1 MGADGLNSTIRLQ
14 SAIHKINELSKNLT
28 INLKFVFITG
38 DITNTALKS
47 QYDQVFSLLNT
58 LSIDYYPIIGNHDQ
72 WSYNSTWETDKPTG
86 DQLFAETFKKILT
99 KSNIINYPNST
110 VWNPK
115 ENCQSWFQNYRI
127 QINNTI
133 FICLDWNSR
142 HPAVAQLG
150 YKGSM
155 PTAEL
160 HDFTGGTLPWLN
172 DQLEQLSQ
180 QQKSSSLLN
189 IVLLQHHPLRAP
201 WYIPGDIYAF
211 SELKRLK
218 IKSILDK
225 YKKNLH
231 FFGLFAGHFHM
242 WSNGTAYDDWKTFI
256 QWETEACKETKAFTL
271 MTVNELDGSII
282 NMEKYYGDL

>member
-1 MGADGLNSTIRLQ
+1 ADGLNSTIRLQ

-47 QYDQVFSLLNT
+47 QY
-58 LSIDYYPIIGNHDQ
+58 
-72 WSYNSTWETDKPTG
+72 

-201 WYIPGDIYAF
+201 
-211 SELKRLK
+211 
-218 IKSILDK
+218 
-225 YKKNLH
+225 
-231 FFGLFAGHFHM
+231 
-242 WSNGTAYDDWKTFI
+242 
-256 QWETEACKETKAFTL
+256 
-271 MTVNELDGSII
+271 
-282 NMEKYYGDL
+282 